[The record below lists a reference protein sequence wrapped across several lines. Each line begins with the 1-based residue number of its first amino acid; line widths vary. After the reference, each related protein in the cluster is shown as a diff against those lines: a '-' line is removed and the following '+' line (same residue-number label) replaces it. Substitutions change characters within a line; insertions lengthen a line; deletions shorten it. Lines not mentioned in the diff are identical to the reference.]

1 MKKSLFLFTLLVI
14 LIQASNSQ
22 VLKGRITNSSGDPI
36 PYATVYI
43 QELRQGTTAN
53 TRGDYE
59 LRLPEGK
66 YLVTYQSLGFSPVF
80 SNITM
85 TGAGLERN
93 IALQTQYYEIPEV
106 RISASGEDPAYGIM
120 RKAIGM
126 APYYLNNIN
135 YYKADVYLKGN
146 LYINRI
152 PKIMQKAINMEA
164 KNEQGTSVS
173 STKIKEGDVY
183 IMESY
188 NEIEFTAPDKY
199 VQKVISVNSTFP
211 DEGDNVSPMDLIQA
225 SFYEPVIADMAISP
239 LSPQAFSYY
248 NFRYQGASMQG
259 NFVVSKIEV
268 KPKRK
273 SQQLFEGTI
282 YIIEDLWCLHSV
294 DLTNDNL
301 AGRIRVEQL
310 YVPVE
315 EEIWLP
321 VSHKFQMNVS
331 ILGFRADAGYGSS
344 VKYLEVRPNLQLRK
358 PESLSPAYISK
369 PLVPEPAKP
378 VSKNQQKIEELLEKD
393 ELSNR
398 DMVKLARMMDK
409 ESEESKPDSVK
420 KNLEIRSNT
429 THTIADDANK
439 KDSSFWAGIRPIPLS
454 DPELKSIRVRDSI
467 RHASGLKE
475 LIQDSASVLTD
486 KGKNKFLTG
495 TKNLAFGRTWNTEN
509 GLSFTH
515 GGLID
520 LKNLSFNTVDG
531 FVYGVDFRFSKKW
544 KDAGTLS
551 LFPDL
556 KWAFSREQLMWRL
569 SGTYNFSKLRLRT
582 VSFRAGITSRDISS
596 GGSINTMLNSFTSLF
611 LKDNYLRLY
620 ESRYL
625 FAGYNF
631 EITNGLYLSATAGYE
646 YRNMLENTTGFSFSK
661 SARDYAPNLPDNEYL
676 GSGSNPVYSLR
687 DQDHYE
693 IVTNVTFTPRQR
705 YTINN
710 NVKIARGSD
719 WPTFGLT
726 WRHGINE
733 FAEFTEPLKHYDMIR
748 FQAFKTHEAGAF
760 SEFRWMLRSGG
771 FLNNTWVAYYDF
783 FHFNTQPLPVLI
795 DNYEDAFRLTPYYSL
810 STPEFFGEAHVRYT
824 TPYLLLKYLP
834 GLSKTLIRENVTLA
848 VLGSR
853 YHKMYTELGYYLS
866 EIYFIGELGVFAGFD
881 DLKFRGA
888 GLRLVLKIN

>member
-1 MKKSLFLFTLLVI
+1 MKKNLLPGI
-14 LIQASNSQ
+14 LLLLITQTTNSQ
-22 VLKGRITNSSGDPI
+22 VLKGRITNSAGEPI

-59 LRLPEGK
+59 LRLSAGK
-66 YLVTYQSLGFSPVF
+66 YLITYQSLGFSPVF
-80 SNITM
+80 STITM
-85 TGAGLERN
+85 TGNDLVKN
-93 IALQTQYYEIPEV
+93 VTLQVQYYEIPEV
-106 RISASGEDPAYGIM
+106 RINASGEDPAYGIM

-152 PKIMQKAINMEA
+152 PRIMQKAINLEA
-164 KNEQGTSVS
+164 RNEQGGGVS
-173 STKIKEGDVY
+173 SSKIKEGDVY
-183 IMESY
+183 IMESF
-188 NEIEFTAPDKY
+188 NEIVFTAPDKY

-248 NFRYQGASMQG
+248 NFKYLGASMQG

-268 KPKRK
+268 EPKRK
-273 SQQLFEGTI
+273 SQQLFEGII
-282 YIIEDLWCLHSV
+282 YIIEELWCLHSV

-301 AGRIRVEQL
+301 AGTIRVEQL
-310 YVPVE
+310 YIPVE
-315 EEIWLP
+315 EDIWLP
-321 VSHKFQMNVS
+321 VSHKFRMDVN
-331 ILGFRADAGYGSS
+331 IFGFKAEAGYGSS
-344 VKYLEVRPNLQLRK
+344 VKYLDVQPNLQLRK
-358 PESLSPAYISK
+358 PETLNQALVSK
-369 PLVPEPAKP
+369 PADPVLEKP
-378 VSKNQQKIEELLEKD
+378 VTKNQQKIEELLEKD

-420 KNLEIRSNT
+420 KNLEITSNT
-429 THTIADDANK
+429 THTIAEDATK
-439 KDSSFWAGIRPIPLS
+439 KDSAFWASIRPIPLS
-454 DPELKSIRVRDSI
+454 DPELQSIRLRDSLKS
-467 RHASGLKE
+467 AAGLQQIK
-475 LIQDSASVLTD
+475 LDSASTEGL
-486 KGKNKFLTG
+486 KQKNKFVSG
-495 TKNLAFGRTWNTEN
+495 ARDLAFGRTWSSKN
-509 GLSFTH
+509 GISFTH
-515 GGLID
+515 GGLVDIN
-520 LKNLSFNTVDG
+520 NLSFNTVDG
-531 FVYGVDFRFSKKW
+531 FIYGIDFRFSKKW
-544 KDAGTLS
+544 KDAGTLA

-569 SGTYNFSKLRLRT
+569 SGSYNFSKLKLRT
-582 VSFRAGITSRDISS
+582 LSFRTGITSRDISS
-596 GGSINTMLNSFTSLF
+596 GGSINNLINSFTSLF

-625 FAGYNF
+625 FAGSNF
-631 EITNGLYLSATAGYE
+631 ELANGLYLGVTAGYE
-646 YRNMLENTTGFSFSK
+646 YRNMLDNTTNFSFSK
-661 SARDYAPNLPDNEYL
+661 SERDYAPNLPENEYL
-676 GSGSNPVYSLR
+676 AAGANPIYSLR
-687 DQDHYE
+687 DQEHYE

-733 FAEFTEPLKHYDMIR
+733 YEEYSDPLKHYDMIR
-748 FQAFKTHEAGAF
+748 FQASKTHEPGAF
-760 SEFRWMLRSGG
+760 SEFRWMLRAGG
-771 FLNNTWVAYYDF
+771 FLNNTWINYYDF
-783 FHFNTQPLPVLI
+783 FHFNSQPLPVLI
-795 DNYEDAFRLTPYYSL
+795 DNYEDAFRLAPYYSL
-810 STPEFFGEAHVRYT
+810 STPEFFGEAHIRYT

-834 GLSKTLIRENVTLA
+834 GLSKTLIRENVTVA

-853 YHKMYTELGYYLS
+853 YHQVYTELGYYLS
-866 EIYFIGELGVFAGFD
+866 EIYFIGEFGVFAGFD
-881 DLKFRGA
+881 DLKFRSA
-888 GLRLVLKIN
+888 GIRLVLKLN